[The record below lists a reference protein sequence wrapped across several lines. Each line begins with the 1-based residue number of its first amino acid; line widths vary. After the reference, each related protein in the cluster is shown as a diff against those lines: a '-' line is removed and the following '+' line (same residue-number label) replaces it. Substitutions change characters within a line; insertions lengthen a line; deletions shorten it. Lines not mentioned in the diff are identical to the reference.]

1 MITIFSILLI
11 LSFIFAIYNMYRYFM
26 KSNGRNKV
34 NLYWLI
40 GSLLLLIVIGIVTLQ
55 VT

>member
-1 MITIFSILLI
+1 MITLFSILLI
-11 LSFIFAIYNMYRYFM
+11 LSFIFAVYNMYKYFM
-26 KSNGRNKV
+26 TSNGRNHI

-55 VT
+55 IT